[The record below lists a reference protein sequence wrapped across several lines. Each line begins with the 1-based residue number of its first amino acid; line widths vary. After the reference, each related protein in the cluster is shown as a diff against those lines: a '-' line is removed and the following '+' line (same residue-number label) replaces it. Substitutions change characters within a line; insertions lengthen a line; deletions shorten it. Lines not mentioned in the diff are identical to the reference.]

1 MTRTFLQLIFYLEF
15 STTNCKLVRQH
26 S

>member
-1 MTRTFLQLIFYLEF
+1 MIFYLEF
-15 STTNCKLVRQH
+15 ETTICKLVRQH